1 MNRRH
6 PLPRL
11 GVKFV
16 AAATLAFLVSF
27 GIYLLL
33 YEVVLNEVLSSG
45 VFAERWKEKE
55 DAAIAS
61 FQEYVTVR
69 GFTVQEAVRD
79 VEWEKRDP
87 TTYLYVEEYNEADLD
102 WYDPLDYGGTMVYCA
117 DGPVYVYAFV
127 DDSHYEQAGQLIAM
141 LTAMICFCAIFLPYI
156 IHVLRR
162 ITRLSREME
171 ILAGGDLSYQ
181 IVSPGRDELA
191 ELGRNIEGMRLAAL
205 EQMARETALATAN
218 SRLITSLS
226 HDLRT
231 PLTKLTGYLE
241 ILQYKKYKNE
251 AEREFY
257 LQKAAEKAGQMRYLS
272 DEMARHFQV
281 GPAGENRRE
290 EVSGPILLG
299 QLLAEQCF
307 DLQAAGFSVQPPVM
321 EGDYRLAVQVEDV
334 RRVFDNLFSNIKK
347 YAAPQSPVLISTGD
361 QGLTVWIA
369 IENEIL
375 ITGTRDSR
383 GIGVPTMRFLMARN
397 GGRLES
403 VRDKTRYR
411 STLWF
416 QKL

>member
-11 GVKFV
+11 GVKFA

-241 ILQYKKYKNE
+241 ILQYKK
-251 AEREFY
+251 
-257 LQKAAEKAGQMRYLS
+257 
-272 DEMARHFQV
+272 
-281 GPAGENRRE
+281 
-290 EVSGPILLG
+290 
-299 QLLAEQCF
+299 
-307 DLQAAGFSVQPPVM
+307 
-321 EGDYRLAVQVEDV
+321 
-334 RRVFDNLFSNIKK
+334 
-347 YAAPQSPVLISTGD
+347 
-361 QGLTVWIA
+361 
-369 IENEIL
+369 
-375 ITGTRDSR
+375 
-383 GIGVPTMRFLMARN
+383 
-397 GGRLES
+397 
-403 VRDKTRYR
+403 
-411 STLWF
+411 
-416 QKL
+416 